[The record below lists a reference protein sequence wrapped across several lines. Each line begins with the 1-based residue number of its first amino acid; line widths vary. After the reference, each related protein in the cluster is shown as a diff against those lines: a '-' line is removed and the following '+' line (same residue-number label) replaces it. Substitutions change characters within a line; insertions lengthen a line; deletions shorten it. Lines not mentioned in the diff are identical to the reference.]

1 VPVVVGCLLLWGGDV
16 GWLVV
21 AVDCVLWVVISLT
34 WIIFVLL
41 FFLVLCV
48 PGVSFL
54 VNEFVKGMK
63 LVTQSLFMSSQQVE
77 KLRLSR
83 GRSNSEAGPANNQA
97 AQDEYYKTAS
107 MEERMSRYRA
117 FRNRPELLTFV
128 KNVDGD
134 DGDDGGGGGGGGGGI
149 EDLSARLESQIQEM
163 EQQLGGI
170 DRAYKQQL
178 STNVS
183 DGMG

>member
-1 VPVVVGCLLLWGGDV
+1 VVDCVLWI
-16 GWLVV
+16 V
-21 AVDCVLWVVISLT
+21 AVDCVLWNIISLT

-41 FFLVLCV
+41 FFLVLCF
-48 PGVSFL
+48 PGVSFS

-134 DGDDGGGGGGGGGGI
+134 DGDDGGGGGGGGGI

-170 DRAYKQQL
+170 DRDYKQQL

-183 DGMG
+183 GGMG

>member
-1 VPVVVGCLLLWGGDV
+1 MGCLLLWGGDV

-134 DGDDGGGGGGGGGGI
+134 DGDDGGGGGGGGGGGI